1 MSDKNSITL
10 FNQLNDAEKLEF
22 LQKALENST
31 ELQKQFI
38 TYFENRELKSTV
50 SHEEFE
56 RLVAVAAKEYEEA
69 LNEIDFENPDLDD
82 YSYPRDHYVPEYE
95 AAQNVVE
102 DEVNGYFDGFFSEL
116 SNHLRQCDL
125 TCFFADFTG
134 LLLACNNVEVYDPYD
149 NLSDP
154 NEFFNDAF
162 QKKSATLQETIR
174 TTVYHSN
181 LVEEAVKLVFMSFI
195 KGSATDNPTK
205 QHDILLAQLLLKS
218 PEKCSLL
225 NEFLNQEESLKPLF
239 PKTAVVI
246 YKNNPETTSKWPIL
260 AEPLSTV
267 DKTVAKELLDYHFD
281 KKDKKS
287 FHRIAIKAWPFFQ
300 YDLLDYLAEKVDED
314 FNPAFAI
321 KVLKRKVD
329 VTGDLKSYQRLK
341 KRLTAEE
348 TDLFRNSFSDN
359 NSRLYLKLLEHDG
372 LFLNI
377 LHFAQKQPQYTYS
390 LAEILKPIAGVFP
403 DECFQ
408 MAKNAISRESEN
420 TTGRDHYRIIAE
432 LLKMLAV
439 ETNNPQPV
447 KDFALSLTLKYSR
460 RTALK
465 EEFKQRKLI

>member
-1 MSDKNSITL
+1 MADKNSITL
-10 FNQLNDAEKLEF
+10 FNQLNDAENLEF

-38 TYFENRELKSTV
+38 TYFENRESKSA
-50 SHEEFE
+50 HLYEDFE
-56 RLVAVAAKEYEEA
+56 RLVAEAIKDYEEA

-95 AAQNVVE
+95 AARTVVE
-102 DEVNGYFDGFFSEL
+102 DEVNGYFDGFFLEL
-116 SNHLRQCDL
+116 GNHLRQCDL
-125 TCFFADFTG
+125 TRFFADFTG
-134 LLLACNNVEVYDPYD
+134 LLIACNTVEVYDPYY

-154 NEFFNDAF
+154 NEFFNDVF

-181 LVEEAVKLVFMSFI
+181 LVEEAAKLVFKSFI
-195 KGSATDNPTK
+195 KGSATDNPTS
-205 QHDILLAQLLLKS
+205 QHDILLAQLLQKS
-218 PEKCSLL
+218 PEKCSSL
-225 NEFLNQEESLKPLF
+225 NEFLNQEENLKPLF
-239 PKTAVVI
+239 PKTSVVI
-246 YKNNPETTSKWPIL
+246 FKNSHETASEWPIL

-267 DKTVAKELLDYHFD
+267 DKTVAKELLDHYFD
-281 KKDKKS
+281 KKDKKA
-287 FHRIAIKAWPFFQ
+287 FHRIAIKAWPYFQ

-329 VTGDLKSYQRLK
+329 VTDDIKAYKRLK
-341 KRLTAEE
+341 KLLTAEE

-359 NSRLYLKLLEHDG
+359 NSGLYLKLLEHDG

-377 LHFAQKQPQYTYS
+377 LHFAQKQPQNTYS
-390 LAEILKPIAGVFP
+390 LAKNLKPIAGVFP

-408 MAKNAISRESEN
+408 MAKNAISLESEY

-432 LLKMLAV
+432 FLKMLADA
-439 ETNNPQPV
+439 TRNPQPV
-447 KDFALSLTLKYSR
+447 KDFALSLTLKYNR